1 MRFGLSGGTVA
12 AVYILCTLLSSHLL
26 GLAFQAALALGFA
39 VDLATHFASRPFRLD
54 ASRGLGAVVARPAG
68 RYLAIALTQYV
79 LTALSTAT
87 LPSALGVSTD
97 VVYLVTT
104 VVLSASIFLLFRS
117 RVFHAAAPTTQR

>member
-1 MRFGLSGGTVA
+1 MA
-12 AVYILCTLLSSHLL
+12 
-26 GLAFQAALALGFA
+26 
-39 VDLATHFASRPFRLD
+39 LATHFTLQRLFVWMHHED
-54 ASRGLGAVVARPAG
+54 FALSVERQAG

-79 LTALSTAT
+79 LTAPSTAT

-104 VVLSASIFLLFRS
+104 VVLSASNFLLFRS